1 MAITVSGIGVAS
13 GVPETVEM
21 DLGISVIANTVAAAN
36 ETAAERGQVVISALT
51 AGGIPESDMTTSNYT
66 IQPEYDY
73 SGNERRMIGYRVG
86 NMVRAKVRDVRRV
99 GQIIDSVT
107 AAAADHTKIDGIR
120 FGMEDDTALQTAARE
135 AAWNDS
141 AWRIPTAKNTTVL
154 SGLRRATS
162 SASRGEYTTRTSP
175 PTERAM
181 NRSSCEP
188 GTRSMSPKEHTIVSF
203 RFAIAIA
210 SSMRASG
217 VTQTGHPGP
226 CTSSRPSGRSWSMP

>member
-135 AAWNDS
+135 AAWNDAVS
-141 AWRIPTAKNTTVL
+141 RATHLAALSGQRLGPATSIRETAKSPVAPV
-154 SGLRRATS
+154 RMMADM
-162 SASRGEYTTRTSP
+162 AMAERT
-175 PTERAM
+175 PTPIQ
-181 NRSSCEP
+181 P
-188 GTRSMSPKEHTIVSF
+188 GTSTVMVTLEVV
-203 RFAIAIA
+203 FALE
-210 SSMRASG
+210 S
-217 VTQTGHPGP
+217 
-226 CTSSRPSGRSWSMP
+226 